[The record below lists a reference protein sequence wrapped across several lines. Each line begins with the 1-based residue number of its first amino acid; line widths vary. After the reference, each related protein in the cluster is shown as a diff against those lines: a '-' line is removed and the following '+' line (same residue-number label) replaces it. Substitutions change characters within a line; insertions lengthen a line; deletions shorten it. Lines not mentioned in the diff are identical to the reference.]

1 MNSDPVSSPS
11 EAYITNHEIH
21 QVQSNP
27 KGIFVDLHVCSHH
40 TTRRSHCIEFEVDS
54 GCLCN
59 TMHIT
64 GLEKLSDV
72 NVMPS
77 PPRLLD
83 YSKATIPTKGHAKL
97 NCSHRGSSYEL
108 VVQIITSQQYYPP
121 LLGLADSTRMCT
133 LKNDADKVNQVEASQ
148 VEYTPAPS
156 PPHGELTL
164 EYIKHVYPQLY
175 EGLGELGP
183 PFSFSLNSE
192 V

>member
-11 EAYITNHEIH
+11 EAYITNHEIN

-40 TTRRSHCIEFEVDS
+40 TTRRSHCIEFQVDS

-77 PPRLLD
+77 PHV
-83 YSKATIPTKGHAKL
+83 SS
-97 NCSHRGSSYEL
+97 SH
-108 VVQIITSQQYYPP
+108 P
-121 LLGLADSTRMCT
+121 
-133 LKNDADKVNQVEASQ
+133 
-148 VEYTPAPS
+148 
-156 PPHGELTL
+156 
-164 EYIKHVYPQLY
+164 HVYT
-175 EGLGELGP
+175 EE
-183 PFSFSLNSE
+183 
-192 V
+192 